1 MKKIRDLMTDQVA
14 YVSPDTSVVEVAQL
28 MQKHNVGAIPVCEG
42 QNVVG
47 MVTDRDIVV
56 RNVAHQRDPKTTPVR
71 DVMTTQVESVS
82 PDMSLNQAAEIMSQK
97 QVRRLPV
104 MEDNKLVGIVSLGDL
119 ATQAKYDVELART
132 LGEISVPSRPR
143 KM

>member
-1 MKKIRDLMTDQVA
+1 MTNQVA
-14 YVSPDTSVVEVAQL
+14 YVSPNTPVAEAAQL
-28 MQKHNVGAIPVCEG
+28 MQKHNVGVLPVCEG

-47 MVTDRDIVV
+47 IITDRDIVV
-56 RNVAHQRDPKTTPVR
+56 RNVAHQQDPNNTPVSN
-71 DVMTTQVESVS
+71 VMTTRVEAVS
-82 PDMSLNQAAEIMSQK
+82 PDTTLNQAAEIMAEK

-104 MEDNKLVGIVSLGDL
+104 MEENQLIGIVSLGDL
-119 ATQAKYDVELART
+119 ATQAKYDVELSRT

>member
-1 MKKIRDLMTDQVA
+1 LKTIKDLMTNQVA
-14 YVSPDTSVVEVAQL
+14 YVSPNTPVAEAAQL
-28 MQKHNVGAIPVCEG
+28 MQKHNVGVLPVCEG

-47 MVTDRDIVV
+47 IITDRDIVV
-56 RNVAHQRDPKTTPVR
+56 RNVAHQQDPNNTPVSN
-71 DVMTTQVESVS
+71 VMTTRVEAVS
-82 PDMSLNQAAEIMSQK
+82 PDTTLNQAAEIMAEK

-104 MEDNKLVGIVSLGDL
+104 MEENQLIGIVSLGDL
-119 ATQAKYDVELART
+119 ATQAKYDVELSRT